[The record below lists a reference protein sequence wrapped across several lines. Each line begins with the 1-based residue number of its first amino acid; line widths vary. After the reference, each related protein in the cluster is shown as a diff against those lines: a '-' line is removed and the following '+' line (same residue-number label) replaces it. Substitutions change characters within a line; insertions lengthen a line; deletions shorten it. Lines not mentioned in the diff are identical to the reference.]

1 MSRNL
6 LVVLVFYVLP
16 VLGFLLALVL
26 LVDIMR
32 QRRSPAA
39 TLAWLMAIVF
49 IPYVGLPAYLVFGGR
64 KTKHRVRG
72 KAPLP
77 TPVIEGPLS
86 AHPER
91 GTNDEAKNA
100 DMPLRSGNRVE
111 LLGTGEAAYNR
122 LMEHVAASEKTIDV
136 ATFILGNDQTGAAI
150 VEALAAKARSGV
162 AVRLLFDDLGTFRPP
177 GNALARLR
185 DAGGRYASFMPML
198 HRPFRGRAN
207 LRNHRKMAIFDGRV
221 AVVGGMNLAAEYM
234 GKSESEGRWRDLS
247 LEVSGPAIADFQTV
261 FNSNWEFASGE
272 HEETKGSSPQPEPS
286 DGVLLQVVPS
296 GPDVDG
302 DPLHDAILD
311 FIFAARRR
319 LWLVTP
325 YFVPDEMVTKALCIA
340 ARRGVDVRLVVPR
353 STDHPLA
360 DLVRR
365 PFLREILRADAKV
378 FKYLPAMLHG
388 KLMLRDDDYAVVGS
402 ANLDMRS
409 FFLNYEIALFIY
421 SREVVQPLA
430 AWVEEMFDRCES
442 GQAEVTLPVEFVENI
457 GRLFAPLL

>member
-1 MSRNL
+1 MARDL
-6 LVVLVFYVLP
+6 LIVLVFYILP

-26 LVDIMR
+26 LVDMMR
-32 QRRSPAA
+32 QRRSAAA
-39 TLAWLMAIVF
+39 TLAWLLAIVF
-49 IPYVGLPAYLVFGGR
+49 IPYVGLPAYLIFGGR
-64 KTKHRVRG
+64 KTKRRVRG

-77 TPVIEGPLS
+77 TPIIEVPVSGR
-86 AHPER
+86 PER
-91 GTNDEAKNA
+91 DAPEDANPP
-100 DMPLRSGNRVE
+100 DMSLRRGNRVR
-111 LLGTGEAAYNR
+111 LLGTGEAAFDQ
-122 LMEHVAASEKTIDV
+122 LMKHIVAAENRIDI
-136 ATFILGNDQTGAAI
+136 ATFILGDDETGAAI
-150 VEALAAKARSGV
+150 VEALAAKARAGV
-162 AVRLLFDDLGTFRPP
+162 KVRLLFDDLGTFRPP
-177 GNALARLR
+177 RAALAELR
-185 DAGGRYASFMPML
+185 NAGGRHASFMPML

-207 LRNHRKMAIFDGRV
+207 LRNHRKMAIFDGRG

-234 GKSESEGRWRDLS
+234 GKAESDGRWRDLS
-247 LEVSGPAIADFQTV
+247 LEVSGPVVADFQHV
-261 FNSNWEFASGE
+261 FCSDWEFASGE
-272 HEETKGSSPQPEPS
+272 SSEAGPVPAESEES
-286 DGVLLQVVPS
+286 DGVFLQLVPS

-311 FIFAARRR
+311 FIFAARQR

-325 YFVPDEMVTKALCIA
+325 YFVPDEMTTKALCIA

-353 STDHPLA
+353 ATDHPLA

-365 PFLREILRADAKV
+365 PFLREVFHAGAKV
-378 FKYLPAMLHG
+378 FKFLPSMLHG

-421 SREVVQPLA
+421 SRDMARTLA
-430 AWVEEMFDRCES
+430 AWMEAMFDRCET